1 MPLPTVSSMVV
12 FWISPLTFTSVRP
25 ASPATLTKR
34 TGEGPGDG
42 GAGLSEDAPAAARP
56 AASATSTPRSGRRS
70 VRRGDAFVLAL
81 TQPLEKVGM
90 QREFPGRFLPPAGL
104 LEGLGQGVVRL
115 RIERIELEGAAEQGD
130 GLLEL
135 ATARDDGSDVVIG
148 VR

>member
-12 FWISPLTFTSVRP
+12 FWISPLTFTSARP

-34 TGEGPGDG
+34 TGEGPGAG
-42 GAGLSEDAPAAARP
+42 GAGSGDAAAAARP
-56 AASATSTPRSGRRS
+56 AASATNNPGSGRRS

-90 QREFPGRFLPPAGL
+90 HREFPGRFVPPAGL

-115 RIERIELEGAAEQGD
+115 GIERVELEGAAEQGD
-130 GLLEL
+130 GL
-135 ATARDDGSDVVIG
+135 
-148 VR
+148 